1 MRVTVLGSGTLLP
14 DAERHSAAHHVSFGE
29 ASVLLDCGSGTVH
42 GLARHGI
49 DWERLT
55 HVAVTHYHP
64 DHVGDLSALM
74 FALRGRASA
83 RERAG
88 GVAEASE
95 LGPLTLLGP
104 PGFRAYVGRA
114 ASALGAHVLDPKRP
128 LRVEELS
135 PGAVFEDPEHGFRLE
150 AHPTPHTEES
160 VALRL
165 SADMGTAG
173 YTGDTGPSGDV
184 AAFLRGAEV
193 LISECAWAEQGQGPG
208 HLAPEDVVELA
219 RTARPELLIL
229 THVYPPMTPGEAAR
243 RVGAGY
249 GGTVVAGRDGLG
261 ASKGPEGWT
270 VDPGPR
276 DV

>member
-14 DAERHSAAHHVSFGE
+14 DPERHSAAHHVSLGD

-49 DWERLT
+49 DWEGLT

-83 RERAG
+83 QERAG
-88 GVAEASE
+88 GTAEGSP
-95 LGPLTLLGP
+95 LRPLTLLGP
-104 PGFRAYVGRA
+104 PGFRTYLERA
-114 ASALGAHVLDPKRP
+114 AAALGTHVLDPKRP
-128 LRVEELS
+128 LRVEELP
-135 PGAVFEDPEHGFRLE
+135 PGAVFEDPEHGFGLE

-160 VALRL
+160 VAYRL
-165 SADMGTAG
+165 SHHEGIVG
-173 YTGDTGPSGDV
+173 YTGDTGPSEEV
-184 AAFLRGAEV
+184 AAFLRGVEL
-193 LISECAWAEQGQGPG
+193 LISECAWSDRDQGTG

-219 RTARPELLIL
+219 GTARPELLML
-229 THVYPPMTPGEAAR
+229 THVYPPMTPEEAAR
-243 RVGAGY
+243 RVEAGY
-249 GGTVVAGRDGLG
+249 DGTVVAGRDGLR
-261 ASKGPEGWT
+261 ASKGPDGWT
-270 VDPGPR
+270 VDPGPH